1 MLVALSGCAEA
12 LTGPMA
18 SVPTSE
24 GMRISGSKR
33 LTAVNATASEF
44 SHSGPSSGFGEPSTV
59 AGAAIPHVTSPTR
72 AHDLASQG
80 PSRGDRKVRT
90 ATAETQRDA
99 PGFGAMQPSS
109 LHGEQR
115 EGHEAPQ
122 QAQARRQ
129 TLPPPSPS
137 LLLRSPPPLLLRSPP
152 PPRPPPSR
160 PPLQPQQQRLQVQE
174 AQQQQQLPTTGV
186 AFVHRRSLEQ
196 NRSVAAARQNA
207 SAQQEQPPPASGA
220 VGLNREAL
228 RREALDAH
236 PHRKEVCEAFSP
248 DEWYSQV
255 AGNWAVYMG
264 EEEGTDY
271 RQTYRWLDTLKALG
285 GAIDFAIDV
294 GAHAGT
300 FSDKVRWRFPYA
312 AFALLDADPNLVS
325 SWLVPGYSRLEDTAV
340 FNRVLDNVSDAPVQ
354 LLGSGGVQPANGR
367 AAAADSTAPQSAD
380 GEGRLLTSRLDDVIP
395 MELPPS
401 LRMRWE
407 AAACVFLKV
416 DTEGMDELVLRGFD
430 AALSRR
436 HGRAVVQIVQLEF
449 SPAQM
454 REVNADVGAYNLNST
469 RSFLEARGFAVF
481 WIGPNFVPITH
492 GAWTDKYLELAQQKP
507 ETLLGPG
514 MAGRTMATDLLA
526 VREDYPL
533 LPKLRQLLGSCAP
546 KRRKSTLIR

>member
-12 LTGPMA
+12 LTGPIA

-24 GMRISGSKR
+24 GMRISGSMR
-33 LTAVNATASEF
+33 PTAVNLTASEL
-44 SHSGPSSGFGEPSTV
+44 SHSGPSSVFGEPSTV
-59 AGAAIPHVTSPTR
+59 TGAAVPHVR

-80 PSRGDRKVRT
+80 PSRGDRNVRT
-90 ATAETQRDA
+90 AAAEERTHRDA
-99 PGFGAMQPSS
+99 PVFGAMQPSS
-109 LHGEQR
+109 LQDEQR
-115 EGHEAPQ
+115 HGHKAPQ
-122 QAQARRQ
+122 QAQARLQ
-129 TLPPPSPS
+129 TLPPPSPP
-137 LLLRSPPPLLLRSPP
+137 LLPRSPL

-174 AQQQQQLPTTGV
+174 AQQQQQQPATGV

-207 SAQQEQPPPASGA
+207 SAQQEQPPPASGEA
-220 VGLNREAL
+220 GLNREAL
-228 RREALDAH
+228 RRDALDAH

-395 MELPPS
+395 LELPPS

-454 REVNADVGAYNLNST
+454 REVNPDVGVYNLNST

>member
-12 LTGPMA
+12 LTGPIA

-24 GMRISGSKR
+24 GMRISGSMR
-33 LTAVNATASEF
+33 PTAVNLTASEL
-44 SHSGPSSGFGEPSTV
+44 SHSGPSSVFGEPSTV
-59 AGAAIPHVTSPTR
+59 TGAAVPHVR

-80 PSRGDRKVRT
+80 PSRGDRIVRT
-90 ATAETQRDA
+90 AAAEERTHRDA
-99 PGFGAMQPSS
+99 PVFGAMQPSS
-109 LHGEQR
+109 LQDEQR
-115 EGHEAPQ
+115 HGHKAPQ
-122 QAQARRQ
+122 QAQARLQ
-129 TLPPPSPS
+129 TLPPPSP
-137 LLLRSPPPLLLRSPP
+137 PLLPRSPP

-174 AQQQQQLPTTGV
+174 AQQQQQQQPATGV

-220 VGLNREAL
+220 AGLNREAL
-228 RREALDAH
+228 RRDALDAH

-395 MELPPS
+395 LELPPS

-454 REVNADVGAYNLNST
+454 REVNPDVGVYNLNST

>member
-12 LTGPMA
+12 LTGPIA

-24 GMRISGSKR
+24 GMRISGSMR
-33 LTAVNATASEF
+33 PTAVNLTASEL
-44 SHSGPSSGFGEPSTV
+44 SHSGPSSVFGEPSTV
-59 AGAAIPHVTSPTR
+59 TGAAVPHVR

-80 PSRGDRKVRT
+80 PSRGDRNVRT
-90 ATAETQRDA
+90 ATAEERTQRDA
-99 PGFGAMQPSS
+99 PVFGAMQPSS
-109 LHGEQR
+109 LQDEQR
-115 EGHEAPQ
+115 HGHKAPQ
-122 QAQARRQ
+122 QAQARLQ
-129 TLPPPSPS
+129 TLPPPSP
-137 LLLRSPPPLLLRSPP
+137 PLLPRSPP

-174 AQQQQQLPTTGV
+174 AQQQQQQQPATGV

-207 SAQQEQPPPASGA
+207 SAQQEQPPPASGEA
-220 VGLNREAL
+220 GLNREAL
-228 RREALDAH
+228 RRDALDAH

-395 MELPPS
+395 LELPPS

-454 REVNADVGAYNLNST
+454 REVNPDVGVYNLNST

>member
-12 LTGPMA
+12 LTGPIA

-24 GMRISGSKR
+24 GMRISGSMR
-33 LTAVNATASEF
+33 PTAVNLTASEL
-44 SHSGPSSGFGEPSTV
+44 SHSGPSSVFGEPSTV
-59 AGAAIPHVTSPTR
+59 TGAAVPHVR

-80 PSRGDRKVRT
+80 PSRGDRNVRT
-90 ATAETQRDA
+90 AAAEERTQRDA
-99 PGFGAMQPSS
+99 PVFGAMQPSS
-109 LHGEQR
+109 LQDEQR
-115 EGHEAPQ
+115 HGHKAPQ
-122 QAQARRQ
+122 QAQARLQ
-129 TLPPPSPS
+129 TLPAPS
-137 LLLRSPPPLLLRSPP
+137 PPLLPRSPP

-174 AQQQQQLPTTGV
+174 AQQQQQQPATGV

-220 VGLNREAL
+220 AGLNREAL
-228 RREALDAH
+228 RRDALDAH

-395 MELPPS
+395 LELPPS

-454 REVNADVGAYNLNST
+454 REVNPDVGVYNLNST

>member
-12 LTGPMA
+12 LTGPIA

-24 GMRISGSKR
+24 GMRISGSMR
-33 LTAVNATASEF
+33 PTAVNLTASEL
-44 SHSGPSSGFGEPSTV
+44 SHSGPSSVFGEPSTV
-59 AGAAIPHVTSPTR
+59 TGAAVPHVR

-80 PSRGDRKVRT
+80 PSRGDRNVRT
-90 ATAETQRDA
+90 ATAEERTQRDA
-99 PGFGAMQPSS
+99 PVFGAMQPSS
-109 LHGEQR
+109 LQDEQR
-115 EGHEAPQ
+115 HGHKAPQ
-122 QAQARRQ
+122 QAQARLQ
-129 TLPPPSPS
+129 TLPPPSP
-137 LLLRSPPPLLLRSPP
+137 PLLPRSPP

-174 AQQQQQLPTTGV
+174 AQQQQQQQPATGV

-207 SAQQEQPPPASGA
+207 SAQQEQPPLASGEA
-220 VGLNREAL
+220 GLNREAL
-228 RREALDAH
+228 RRDALDAH

-395 MELPPS
+395 LELPPS

-454 REVNADVGAYNLNST
+454 REVNPDVGVYNLNST

>member
-12 LTGPMA
+12 LTGPIA

-24 GMRISGSKR
+24 GMRISGSMR
-33 LTAVNATASEF
+33 PTAVNLTASEL
-44 SHSGPSSGFGEPSTV
+44 SHSGPSSVFGEPSTV
-59 AGAAIPHVTSPTR
+59 TGAAVPHVR

-80 PSRGDRKVRT
+80 PSRGDRNVRT
-90 ATAETQRDA
+90 ATAEERTQRDA
-99 PGFGAMQPSS
+99 PVFGAMQPSS
-109 LHGEQR
+109 LQDEQR
-115 EGHEAPQ
+115 HGHKAPQ
-122 QAQARRQ
+122 QAQARLQ
-129 TLPPPSPS
+129 TLPAPS
-137 LLLRSPPPLLLRSPP
+137 PPLLPRSPP

-174 AQQQQQLPTTGV
+174 AQQQQQQQPATGV

-220 VGLNREAL
+220 AGLNREAL
-228 RREALDAH
+228 RRDALDAH

-395 MELPPS
+395 LELPPS

-454 REVNADVGAYNLNST
+454 REVNPDVGVYNLNST

>member
-12 LTGPMA
+12 LTGPIA

-24 GMRISGSKR
+24 GMRISGSMR
-33 LTAVNATASEF
+33 PTAVNLTASEL
-44 SHSGPSSGFGEPSTV
+44 SHSGPSSVFGEPSTV
-59 AGAAIPHVTSPTR
+59 TGAAVPHVR

-80 PSRGDRKVRT
+80 PSRGDRNVRT
-90 ATAETQRDA
+90 ATAEERTQRDA
-99 PGFGAMQPSS
+99 PVFGAMQPSS
-109 LHGEQR
+109 LQDEQR
-115 EGHEAPQ
+115 HGHKAPQ
-122 QAQARRQ
+122 QAQARLQ
-129 TLPPPSPS
+129 TLPPPSPP
-137 LLLRSPPPLLLRSPP
+137 LLPRSPL

-174 AQQQQQLPTTGV
+174 AQQQQQQQPATGV

-207 SAQQEQPPPASGA
+207 SAQQEQPPPASGEA
-220 VGLNREAL
+220 GLNREAL
-228 RREALDAH
+228 RRDALDAH

-395 MELPPS
+395 LELPPS

-454 REVNADVGAYNLNST
+454 REVNPDVGVYNLNST

>member
-12 LTGPMA
+12 LTGPIA

-24 GMRISGSKR
+24 GMRISGSMR
-33 LTAVNATASEF
+33 PTAVNLTASEL
-44 SHSGPSSGFGEPSTV
+44 SHSGPSSVFGEPSTV
-59 AGAAIPHVTSPTR
+59 TGAAVPHVR

-80 PSRGDRKVRT
+80 PSRGDRNVRT
-90 ATAETQRDA
+90 ATAEERTQRDA
-99 PGFGAMQPSS
+99 PVFGAMQPSS
-109 LHGEQR
+109 LQDEQR
-115 EGHEAPQ
+115 HGHKAPQ
-122 QAQARRQ
+122 QAQARLQ
-129 TLPPPSPS
+129 TLPAPS
-137 LLLRSPPPLLLRSPP
+137 PPLLPRSPP

-174 AQQQQQLPTTGV
+174 AQQQQQQPATGV

-207 SAQQEQPPPASGA
+207 SAQQEQPPPASGEA
-220 VGLNREAL
+220 GLNREAL
-228 RREALDAH
+228 RRDALDAH

-395 MELPPS
+395 LELPPS

-454 REVNADVGAYNLNST
+454 REVNPDVGVYNLNST

>member
-12 LTGPMA
+12 LTGPIA

-24 GMRISGSKR
+24 GMRISGSMR
-33 LTAVNATASEF
+33 PTAVNLTASEL
-44 SHSGPSSGFGEPSTV
+44 SHSGPSSVFGEPSTV
-59 AGAAIPHVTSPTR
+59 TGAAVPHVR

-80 PSRGDRKVRT
+80 PSRGDRNVRT
-90 ATAETQRDA
+90 AAAEERTQRDA
-99 PGFGAMQPSS
+99 PVFGAMQPSS
-109 LHGEQR
+109 LQDEQR
-115 EGHEAPQ
+115 HGHKAPQ
-122 QAQARRQ
+122 QAQARLQ
-129 TLPPPSPS
+129 TLPPPSP
-137 LLLRSPPPLLLRSPP
+137 PLLPRSPP

-174 AQQQQQLPTTGV
+174 AQQQQQQQPATGV

-207 SAQQEQPPPASGA
+207 SAQQEQPPPASGEA
-220 VGLNREAL
+220 GLNREAL
-228 RREALDAH
+228 RRDALDAH

-395 MELPPS
+395 LELPPS

-454 REVNADVGAYNLNST
+454 REVNPDVGVYNLNST

>member
-12 LTGPMA
+12 LTGPIA

-24 GMRISGSKR
+24 GMRISGSMR
-33 LTAVNATASEF
+33 PTAVNLTASEL
-44 SHSGPSSGFGEPSTV
+44 SHSGPSSVFGEPSTV
-59 AGAAIPHVTSPTR
+59 TGAAVPHVR

-80 PSRGDRKVRT
+80 PSRGDRNVRT
-90 ATAETQRDA
+90 AAAEERTQRDA
-99 PGFGAMQPSS
+99 PVFGAMQPSS
-109 LHGEQR
+109 LQDEQR
-115 EGHEAPQ
+115 HGHKAPQ
-122 QAQARRQ
+122 QAQARLQ
-129 TLPPPSPS
+129 TLPAPS
-137 LLLRSPPPLLLRSPP
+137 PPLLPRSPP

-174 AQQQQQLPTTGV
+174 AQQQQQQQPATGV

-220 VGLNREAL
+220 AGLNREAL
-228 RREALDAH
+228 RRDALDAH

-395 MELPPS
+395 LELPPS

-454 REVNADVGAYNLNST
+454 REVNPDVGVYNLNST

>member
-12 LTGPMA
+12 LTGPIA

-24 GMRISGSKR
+24 GMRISGSMR
-33 LTAVNATASEF
+33 PTAVNLTASEL
-44 SHSGPSSGFGEPSTV
+44 SHSGPSSVFGEPSTV
-59 AGAAIPHVTSPTR
+59 TGAAVPHVR

-80 PSRGDRKVRT
+80 PSRGDRNVRT
-90 ATAETQRDA
+90 AAAEERTHRDA
-99 PGFGAMQPSS
+99 PVFGAMQPSS
-109 LHGEQR
+109 LQDEQR
-115 EGHEAPQ
+115 HGHKAPQ
-122 QAQARRQ
+122 QAQARLQ
-129 TLPPPSPS
+129 TLPPPSPP
-137 LLLRSPPPLLLRSPP
+137 LLPRSPL

-174 AQQQQQLPTTGV
+174 AQQQQQQPATGV

-220 VGLNREAL
+220 AGLNREAL
-228 RREALDAH
+228 RRDALDAH

-395 MELPPS
+395 LELPPS

-454 REVNADVGAYNLNST
+454 REVNPDVGVYNLNST

>member
-12 LTGPMA
+12 LTGPIA

-24 GMRISGSKR
+24 GMRISGSMR
-33 LTAVNATASEF
+33 PTAVNLTASEL
-44 SHSGPSSGFGEPSTV
+44 SHSGPSSVFGEPSTV
-59 AGAAIPHVTSPTR
+59 TGAAVPHVR

-80 PSRGDRKVRT
+80 PSRGDRNVRT
-90 ATAETQRDA
+90 AAAEERTQRDA
-99 PGFGAMQPSS
+99 PVFGAMQPSS
-109 LHGEQR
+109 LQDEQR
-115 EGHEAPQ
+115 HGHKAPQ
-122 QAQARRQ
+122 QAQARLQ
-129 TLPPPSPS
+129 TLPPPSP
-137 LLLRSPPPLLLRSPP
+137 PLLPRSPP

-174 AQQQQQLPTTGV
+174 AQQQQQQQPATGV

-220 VGLNREAL
+220 AGLNREAL
-228 RREALDAH
+228 RRDALDAH

-395 MELPPS
+395 LELPPS

-454 REVNADVGAYNLNST
+454 REVNPDVGVYNLNST

>member
-12 LTGPMA
+12 LTGPIA

-24 GMRISGSKR
+24 GMRISGSMR
-33 LTAVNATASEF
+33 PTAVNLTASEL
-44 SHSGPSSGFGEPSTV
+44 SHSGPSSVFGEPSTV
-59 AGAAIPHVTSPTR
+59 TGAAVPHVR

-80 PSRGDRKVRT
+80 PSRGDRNVRT
-90 ATAETQRDA
+90 AAAEERTQRDA
-99 PGFGAMQPSS
+99 PVFGAMQPSS
-109 LHGEQR
+109 LQDEQR
-115 EGHEAPQ
+115 HGHKAPQ
-122 QAQARRQ
+122 QAQARLQ
-129 TLPPPSPS
+129 TLPAPS
-137 LLLRSPPPLLLRSPP
+137 PPLLPRSPP

-174 AQQQQQLPTTGV
+174 AQQQQQQQPATGV

-220 VGLNREAL
+220 AGLNREAL
-228 RREALDAH
+228 RRDALDAH

-395 MELPPS
+395 LELPPS

-407 AAACVFLKV
+407 AAACVSLKV

-454 REVNADVGAYNLNST
+454 REVNPDVGVYNLNST

>member
-12 LTGPMA
+12 LTGPIA

-24 GMRISGSKR
+24 GMRISGSMR
-33 LTAVNATASEF
+33 PTAVNLTASEL
-44 SHSGPSSGFGEPSTV
+44 SHSGPSSVFGEPSTV
-59 AGAAIPHVTSPTR
+59 TGAAVPHVR

-80 PSRGDRKVRT
+80 PSRGDRNVRT
-90 ATAETQRDA
+90 ATAEERTQRDA
-99 PGFGAMQPSS
+99 PVFGAMQPSS
-109 LHGEQR
+109 LQDEQR
-115 EGHEAPQ
+115 HGHKAPQ
-122 QAQARRQ
+122 QAQARLQ
-129 TLPPPSPS
+129 TLPPPSPP
-137 LLLRSPPPLLLRSPP
+137 LLPRSPL

-174 AQQQQQLPTTGV
+174 AQQQQQQQPATGV

-220 VGLNREAL
+220 AGLNREAL
-228 RREALDAH
+228 RRDALDAH

-395 MELPPS
+395 LELPPS

-454 REVNADVGAYNLNST
+454 REVNPDVGVYNLNST